1 MEEKEMI
8 IRIAGIII
16 GVLILIGGLYYL
28 VKEGRDDAESKKIYN
43 IVSVIGAVIAAGF
56 GISMFFLE

>member
-1 MEEKEMI
+1 MI
-8 IRIAGIII
+8 IRIIGIII

-28 VKEGRDDAESKKIYN
+28 VKEGKDDAESKKIYTV
-43 IVSVIGAVIAAGF
+43 VSVIGAVIAGGF

>member
-1 MEEKEMI
+1 MI

>member
-1 MEEKEMI
+1 MI

-28 VKEGRDDAESKKIYN
+28 VKEGRDDAESKKIYTV
-43 IVSVIGAVIAAGF
+43 VSVIGAVIAVGF
-56 GISMFFLE
+56 GISMFFLG

>member
-1 MEEKEMI
+1 MI

-28 VKEGRDDAESKKIYN
+28 VKEGRDDAESKKIYT